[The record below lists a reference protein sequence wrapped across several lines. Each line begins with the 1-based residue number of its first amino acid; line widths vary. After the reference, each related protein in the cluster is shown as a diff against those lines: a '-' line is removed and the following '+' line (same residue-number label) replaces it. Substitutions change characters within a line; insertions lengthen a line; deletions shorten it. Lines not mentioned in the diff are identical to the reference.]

1 MLVLSVACC
10 AGSSK
15 RIDGSSPEPFIASHA
30 DLMRSLSPAD
40 QTRLLLAET
49 VIRAAA
55 TQKPANQSAASP
67 SPVPLEVVRGE
78 LAGKTFSEILALA
91 KTRKTAVRV
100 GFISEP
106 GIEDRAAAVVM
117 LSGGSP
123 GCTARG
129 SLQDRGHEI
138 PCNEVGS
145 YLRDDLKIPCGAFVM
160 ISAQGGTFPDG
171 MQALLSDLSAH
182 GFTAVGSVGFIRGCD
197 RDH

>member
-1 MLVLSVACC
+1 
-10 AGSSK
+10 
-15 RIDGSSPEPFIASHA
+15 
-30 DLMRSLSPAD
+30 MRSLSPAD

-67 SPVPLEVVRGE
+67 SLVPLEVVRSE

-91 KTRKTAVRV
+91 KTRKTTVSV

-106 GIEDRAAAVVM
+106 GIEGRAAAVVM
-117 LSGGSP
+117 LSGGSL

-129 SLQDRGHEI
+129 NLQDRGHET

-160 ISAQGGTFPDG
+160 ISAQGGPFPDG
-171 MQALLSDLSAH
+171 MQSLLSGLSAH
-182 GFTAVGSVGFIRGCD
+182 GFTAVGSVGFIRECD